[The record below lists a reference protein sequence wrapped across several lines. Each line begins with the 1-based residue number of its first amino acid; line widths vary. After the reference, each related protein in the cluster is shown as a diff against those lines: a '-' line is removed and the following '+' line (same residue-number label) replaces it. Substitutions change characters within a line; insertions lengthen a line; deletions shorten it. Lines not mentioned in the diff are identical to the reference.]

1 VIEHNLVPKHEL
13 LSPEEA
19 QAILD
24 KYHVTREQMPK
35 ILLDD
40 PAIKD
45 MQAKTGDIIKITR
58 HSRHV
63 GPSLY
68 YRVVVE

>member
-13 LSPEEA
+13 LSPEEG
-19 QAILD
+19 QKILE
-24 KYHVTREQMPK
+24 KYNVSRDQMPK
-35 ILLDD
+35 ILVDD

-45 MQAKTGDIIKITR
+45 MQAKPSDIIKITR
-58 HSRHV
+58 KSKYA
-63 GPSLY
+63 GDSLY